1 MIIQNRI
8 SSKTE
13 QTNDVE
19 MQQKR
24 RIGTLVSK
32 TVLGRVNLIK
42 KCILVYF
49 ISILLLGVENVIQI
63 HSTIE

>member
-13 QTNDVE
+13 QTNEVE